1 MVETQETRNYHR
13 FCPGEERVK
22 ISNAICLGRRRS
34 HFPKCHGCQFND
46 AVQEPVGPQHSGRS
60 TLGHARHATS
70 AGGDTPPASTI
81 QSLFHDSD
89 ISGVVPDPLSA
100 DAAWRI
106 GHAAAQFLRSKLRGY
121 DRADPDARSVIVG
134 RDAREH
140 ARPLADALIEGIRST
155 GTDVV
160 DLGVVDTPMLYFA
173 VDHLRA
179 CGGIQVSG
187 GDRPL
192 GENGLRICGA
202 KAIPVGIDTGLG
214 SVRDIAARIPRH
226 ETGASPRLTHGDVSP
241 AYAEFVRGFLLGS
254 NRLPRPIKIVVDANN
269 GTAGRWI
276 PVLFKGIRNLR
287 MTRLN
292 FEHKGKFAHGP
303 DPLDARNTRELRQT
317 VKAEEADFGICFD
330 SSAERCVFVDDHGR
344 TIRPDYATALLAK
357 AFIAEK
363 PGVAIVYDYRAGIA
377 TEEEIVRNGGIPV
390 REQPCGAFIKRTLSE
405 RGAVFGGD
413 LTGAYY
419 FRDALCCE
427 SATLAFVHMINLL
440 LKSGRRLSE
449 LVRPIQRYSSS
460 GDIRFQCEDTDR
472 AVADVIEAHGEAT
485 VEQFDG
491 VTFRYPDWWFNVR
504 TLTPDHLLS
513 VTLEARSRKLVEQ
526 RLSELEAHLGTR
538 A

>member
-1 MVETQETRNYHR
+1 MVGTQETRDYHK

-34 HFPKCHGCQFND
+34 HFPKCHDCQFND
-46 AVQEPVGPQHSGRS
+46 AVEGAASPRRPGRN
-60 TLGHARHATS
+60 S
-70 AGGDTPPASTI
+70 AGLMPQGTPGGDETSPTPSI
-81 QSLFHDSD
+81 HSLFHASD
-89 ISGVVPDPLSA
+89 ISGVVPSPLST

-121 DRADPDARSVIVG
+121 DRADPDARSIIVG
-134 RDAREH
+134 RDTREH
-140 ARPLADALIEGIRST
+140 ARPLADALIEGVRST

-160 DLGVVDTPMLYFA
+160 DLGETDTPMLYFA
-173 VDHLRA
+173 VDRLRA
-179 CGGIQVSG
+179 CGGVQVSG
-187 GDRPL
+187 GNRPL
-192 GENGLRICGA
+192 DENGLRICGA

-214 SVRDIAARIPRH
+214 SIRDIAVRIPRH
-226 ETGASPRLTHGDVSP
+226 ETGASPRLTHTDVSE
-241 AYAEFVRGFLLGS
+241 AYTEFVRGFLLGGR
-254 NRLPRPIKIVVDANN
+254 RLPRPIKIVVDAGN

-292 FEHKGKFAHGP
+292 FEHKGQFAHGP
-303 DPLDARNTRELRQT
+303 DPLGPRNTRELRQA
-317 VKAEEADFGICFD
+317 VKAEEADFGVCFD
-330 SSAERCVFVDDHGR
+330 SSAERCVFIDDHGR
-344 TIRPDYATALLAK
+344 TVRPDYTMALLAK

-363 PGVAIVYDYRAGIA
+363 PGATIVYDYRSGIA

-405 RGAVFGGD
+405 RSAVFGGD

-440 LKSGRRLSE
+440 VRSGRRLSE
-449 LVRPIQRYSSS
+449 LVRPVQRYSNS
-460 GDIRFQCEDTDR
+460 GEVRFQCDNTEQ
-472 AVADVIEAHGEAT
+472 AIADVIEAHGEAA

-504 TLTPDHLLS
+504 TLAPDHLLS

-526 RLSELEAHLGTR
+526 RLSELGPHLGVR

>member
-1 MVETQETRNYHR
+1 MVETQATRDYHR

-46 AVQEPVGPQHSGRS
+46 AVNGAASPQRPVRGAVDLASQG
-60 TLGHARHATS
+60 AS
-70 AGGDTPPASTI
+70 AGNETAQPPSLH
-81 QSLFHDSD
+81 SLFHA
-89 ISGVVPDPLSA
+89 SGVSGVAPNPLST

-121 DRADPDARSVIVG
+121 DRADPAARSIIVG
-134 RDAREH
+134 RDTREN
-140 ARPLADALIEGIRST
+140 AQPIADALIEGIRST

-160 DLGVVDTPMLYFA
+160 DLGETDTPMLYFA
-173 VDHLRA
+173 VDRLRA
-179 CGGIQVSG
+179 CGGVQVSG
-187 GDRPL
+187 GNRPL
-192 GENGLRICGA
+192 DENGLLICGA

-214 SVRDIAARIPRH
+214 GIRDIAVRIPRH
-226 ETGASPRLTHGDVSP
+226 ETGASTRLTHTDVSE
-241 AYAEFVRGFLLGS
+241 AYTEFVRGFLLGG
-254 NRLPRPIKIVVDANN
+254 RRVPRPIKVVVDAGN

-292 FEHKGKFAHGP
+292 FEHKGRFEHGP
-303 DPLDARNTRELRQT
+303 DPLGPKNTRALRQA
-317 VKAEEADFGICFD
+317 VKTEEADFGVCFD

-344 TIRPDYATALLAK
+344 TVRPDYAMTLLAG

-363 PGVAIVYDYRAGIA
+363 PGATIVYDYRSGIA
-377 TEEEIVRNGGIPV
+377 AEEEIVRRGGVPV

-413 LTGAYY
+413 LSGAYY

-427 SATLAFVHMINLL
+427 SATLAFVHMVNLL
-440 LKSGRRLSE
+440 VKSGRRLSE

-460 GDIRFQCEDTDR
+460 GEVRFQCDDTER
-472 AVADVIEAHGEAT
+472 AIADVIEAHGEAT

-504 TLTPDHLLS
+504 TLTPDQLLS

-526 RLSELEAHLGTR
+526 RLSELGPHLGTR